1 MSARPKAE
9 VYEMSPSVPRILNA
23 ILLVLSAA
31 AKRSEIVTQYD
42 VVKTIF
48 LADRAHL
55 NKFGRPITYDNYVA
69 MKFGP
74 VPSLVYDILKVNRQA
89 LNKAGIEELPWTRR
103 EAPEIGSNCF
113 VYEGP
118 QREPSEDILSP
129 TDMDELEKA
138 LIVVKSLGFGQIK
151 KLTHED
157 QAYIDAWEDESQQ
170 QRFPMSY
177 TLLFDVP
184 NSGRAKELAFLS
196 EHL

>member
-9 VYEMSPSVPRILNA
+9 VFEMSPSVPRILNA
-23 ILLVLSAA
+23 ILLILSAA
-31 AKRSEIVTQYD
+31 EKRNETVTQYD
-42 VVKTIF
+42 IVKTVF

-74 VPSLVYDILKVNRQA
+74 VPSLVYDILKENRWA
-89 LNKAGIEELPWTRR
+89 LNKAGITDLPWSRR
-103 EAPEIGSNCF
+103 DAPEISPNCF
-113 VYEGP
+113 AYEGP
-118 QREPSEDILSP
+118 QREPSEDVLSP

-138 LIVVKSLGFGQIK
+138 FIVVKSLGFGQIK

-157 QAYIDAWEDESQQ
+157 QAYIDAWEDEVEQ

-184 NSGRAKELAFLS
+184 NQDRAKELAFLS